1 MNYAN
6 TPAIELEREL
16 EATERKR
23 SELLA
28 ALASRKGRPGTLTM
42 RDSRLALSN
51 MNTAAAQNAPESA
64 GAIITD
70 C

>member
-6 TPAIELEREL
+6 APVIEIEREL

-23 SELLA
+23 AELLA
-28 ALASRKGRPGTLTM
+28 ALHTRKRRPGAQTM
-42 RDSRLALSN
+42 RDSRLLLSS
-51 MNTAAAQNAPESA
+51 MGGAAAHATPRAA
-64 GAIITD
+64 GILITD